1 MFIGEFE
8 RSKLNQG
15 TNGGKGKE
23 GIIFSKEKSLV
34 HTEYG
39 AYDWGVK
46 KEDWEGAGGFKF
58 VFMIM
63 F

>member
-1 MFIGEFE
+1 MRKSGSAVFIGEFE

-23 GIIFSKEKSLV
+23 GIIFSKETSLV

-39 AYDWGVK
+39 AYD
-46 KEDWEGAGGFKF
+46 
-58 VFMIM
+58 
-63 F
+63 